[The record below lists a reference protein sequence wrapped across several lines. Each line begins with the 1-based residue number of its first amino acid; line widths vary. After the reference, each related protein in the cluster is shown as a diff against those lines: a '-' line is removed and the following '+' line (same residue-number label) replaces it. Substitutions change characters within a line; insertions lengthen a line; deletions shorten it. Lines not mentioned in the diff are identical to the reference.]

1 MPQLKAHLSVCC
13 SCCHLLLSLEKMPA
27 DICLALPLLKTHH
40 VEYQNRNLQDSDC
53 IIQLK
58 IEKQAIQ
65 RNCGAPSHC
74 NIVCYCTR
82 INGHAYKTT
91 CDNSSRGCK
100 CRATQHFYMKKQHL
114 QTCVHNLR
122 SQLFI
127 GIQQR

>member
-100 CRATQHFYMKKQHL
+100 CRATQRFLHEKATFAD
-114 QTCVHNLR
+114 LR